1 MACINRRES
10 SQVDTALVFI
20 HGSGDSLRIWQ
31 AQSTYFSAAA
41 PARDVLALDLPGHG
55 QCPDTLPTEAS
66 VADYAQS
73 VHNDMQRT
81 FPDQRPIIA
90 GHSLGGA
97 IALQLALDY
106 PQDIGGI
113 ILIGTGARLRVLPAL
128 LDAARNDPASAQ
140 EQLGAMSVTSEHQSV
155 LSDGPRATRTAY
167 SLYRD
172 LAACN
177 RFDVMQRL
185 PEIQLDTLILCGEE
199 DRLTPVKFSH
209 YLHEHLANSTLH
221 IIADAGHY
229 VMREQPAR
237 VNQCISNWLDQVKR
251 A

>member
-1 MACINRRES
+1 
-10 SQVDTALVFI
+10 VDTALVFI
-20 HGSGDSLRIWQ
+20 HGSGDSRHIWQ
-31 AQSTYFSAAA
+31 AQSTYFSAVA
-41 PARDVLALDLPGHG
+41 PAIDALAIDLPGHG
-55 QCPDTLPTEAS
+55 QCPDTLPAEAS
-66 VADYAQS
+66 VADYAQAVQS
-73 VHNDMQRT
+73 RMQQD
-81 FPDQRPIIA
+81 FPRQRPIVV

-106 PQDIGGI
+106 PQDIGGL

-140 EQLGAMSVTSEHQSV
+140 EQLGTMSVTGDHQGM
-155 LSDGPRATRTAY
+155 LAAIPRETQSAY
-167 SLYRD
+167 ALYRD

-199 DRLTPVKFSH
+199 DRLTPVKFSY

-221 IIADAGHY
+221 SIADAGHY
-229 VMREQPAR
+229 VMREQPAH
-237 VNQCISNWLDQVKR
+237 VNQRISNWLDQVKR
-251 A
+251 V